1 MSAGIIP
8 RGQASAVLTIDLGAL
23 VDNWRFL
30 RDRTHPAECAA
41 VVKANA
47 YGQGIEQV
55 VPALARAGC
64 RSFFVA
70 HVSEGLRVRAVLPEA
85 AGPCRVFVLNGPLQD
100 AALIPCLA
108 EHGLIPVIGSMLE
121 LRLWLE
127 SATPL
132 PGALHVDTGMNRLG
146 FAGIEGAREIAD
158 GIRAA
163 GQEARIKLVM
173 SHFVTAEERGHPLND
188 TQIARFAA
196 IARLFPGVPKSLANS
211 SGIFMDDCPPY
222 DLVRPGYALYG
233 GNPVPGQPNPMQPVV
248 RLQARIL
255 QTRWIEPGETVGYG
269 ARWRARRRSHLATL
283 GIGYGDGFPLAA
295 GRKDGQS
302 GGADAIVHGQRCPI
316 VGSVSMD
323 LIVIDVTDVSDG
335 AITVATEAELL
346 GTSIGIDEL
355 GASSGTFG
363 YEILTS
369 LGQRYH
375 RAYLNE

>member
-23 VDNWRFL
+23 AANWRTL
-30 RDRTHPAECAA
+30 RDRAHPAECAA
-41 VVKANA
+41 VVKANG
-47 YGQGIEQV
+47 YGLGIEQV
-55 VPALARAGC
+55 VPALAKAGC

-70 HVSEGLRVRAVLPEA
+70 HVSEAVRVRAVLPEA
-85 AGPCRVFVLNGPLQD
+85 AGPCRILVLNGPLQD

-108 EHGLIPVIGSMLE
+108 EHGLIPVIGSMPE
-121 LRLWLE
+121 LRLWLD
-127 SATPL
+127 STTPL

-146 FAGIEGAREIAD
+146 FAGIEGAREMAD

-163 GQEARIKLVM
+163 GQETRIKLVM
-173 SHFVTAEERGHPLND
+173 SHFVTAEERGHPLNA
-188 TQIARFAA
+188 TQIASFAA

-211 SGIFMDDCPPY
+211 SGIFMGACPPY

-269 ARWRARRRSHLATL
+269 ARWTARRRSHLATL
-283 GIGYGDGFPLAA
+283 GVGYADGFPLAA
-295 GRKDGQS
+295 GHKDTHP
-302 GGADAIVHGQRCPI
+302 GGADVIVLGQRCQI

-323 LIVIDVTDVSDG
+323 LTVVDVTDVPDS
-335 AITVATEAELL
+335 AINAATQVELL
-346 GTSIGIDEL
+346 GSNNGIDEL
-355 GASSGTFG
+355 GARSGTFG

>member
-23 VDNWRFL
+23 VANWRIL
-30 RDRTHPAECAA
+30 RDTAQRAECAA
-41 VVKANA
+41 VVKAN
-47 YGQGIEQV
+47 GDGLGIEQV
-55 VPALARAGC
+55 VPALAKAGC

-70 HVSEGLRVRAVLPEA
+70 HIGEGVRVRTALPEA
-85 AGPCRVFVLNGPLQD
+85 AGPCRIFVLNGPLQD

-127 SATPL
+127 SPTPL

-146 FAGIEGAREIAD
+146 FAGVEGAREIAD

-163 GQEARIKLVM
+163 GQETRIKLVM
-173 SHFVTAEERGHPLND
+173 SHFVTAEERGHALNA
-188 TQIARFAA
+188 TQIARCAA
-196 IARLFPGVPKSLANS
+196 IASLFPGVPKSLANS
-211 SGIFMDDCPPY
+211 SGIFMDACPPY

-269 ARWRARRRSHLATL
+269 ARWTARRRSHLATL
-283 GIGYGDGFPLAA
+283 GIGYADGFPLAA
-295 GRKDGQS
+295 GRKDVQS
-302 GGADAIVHGQRCPI
+302 GGAEAIVHGQRCAI

-323 LIVIDVTDVSDG
+323 LIVIDVTDVPDG

-375 RAYLNE
+375 RAYLNA